1 MREVGM
7 YVNFTGT
14 VFAWKFWRKILRNK
28 DISWVPPLM
37 YNAAQYWFSQREWK
51 TKSVLKKKKDNVEIE
66 RNANID
72 RDCIRQLSKMYLSQP
87 SVFLGDKQKANK

>member
-1 MREVGM
+1 MEVLKENTEEQRYFLGTTSDVQCCSILIFTKGM
-7 YVNFTGT
+7 ENQICV
-14 VFAWKFWRKILRNK
+14 
-28 DISWVPPLM
+28 
-37 YNAAQYWFSQREWK
+37 
-51 TKSVLKKKKDNVEIE
+51 KKKKDNVEIE

>member
-1 MREVGM
+1 MLLNTDFHKG
-7 YVNFTGT
+7 NG
-14 VFAWKFWRKILRNK
+14 KPNLC
-28 DISWVPPLM
+28 
-37 YNAAQYWFSQREWK
+37 
-51 TKSVLKKKKDNVEIE
+51 LKKKKDNVEIE